1 MGSIPA
7 NYKSVMCQAI
17 RSSFPEN
24 KVYINSSGADLL
36 QGDFAVLDGKICGV
50 VDLDSLSGASISLT
64 VDDKL
69 EILTSNINASAVF
82 GTQGD
87 KVYFDETAKEF
98 TSIAAGGLREVGFI
112 ITPKDGNDLIRFQM
126 YNVVESSVPATAVV
140 TSALTLL
147 TGNNTVTVTLTGGTF
162 APDVLLTDL
171 TFAGTDAAALVAGSL
186 VRTSD
191 TVVTITIATGNTGTN
206 NVITVTSGAQD
217 LQAASVA
224 AVASTV

>member
-24 KVYINSSGADLL
+24 KVYVNSSGADLL
-36 QGDFAVLDGKICGV
+36 QGAFTVLDGKICGV
-50 VDLDSLSGASISLT
+50 VDLDSLASASISLT

-69 EILTSNINASAVF
+69 EILTSNINASAGF
-82 GTQGD
+82 GTRGD
-87 KVYFDETAKEF
+87 KVYFDETALEF

-112 ITPKDGNDLIRFQM
+112 ITPKDSNGLIRFQM
-126 YNVVESSVPATAVV
+126 YNVVESSVPATAV
-140 TSALTLL
+140 TASAMTLL
-147 TGNNTVTVTLTGGTF
+147 SANNTVVVTLTGGTF
-162 APDVLLTDL
+162 APDVLASDL
-171 TFAGTDAAALVAGSL
+171 TWAGTDSTAIAAGTL

-191 TVVTITIATGNTGTN
+191 TVVTLTIATTNVGTN
-206 NVITVTSGAQD
+206 NVVTVSSAAQD

>member
-7 NYKSVMCQAI
+7 NYKTAMCQAI

-24 KVYINSSGADLL
+24 KVYVNDSGADLL
-36 QGDFAVLDGKICGV
+36 QGDFAVLYKKVCGV
-50 VDLDSLSGASISLT
+50 TDLDSLSGASLSLT

-82 GTQGD
+82 GTLGGV
-87 KVYFDETAKEF
+87 VYWDETAKEF
-98 TSIAAGGLREVGFI
+98 TDIAAGGLREVGFI
-112 ITPKDGNDLIRFQM
+112 VEVKDSNDLIRFQM
-126 YNVVESSVPATAVV
+126 YNVVKSTAPSTAVV
-140 TSALTLL
+140 ASAMTLL
-147 TGNNTVTVTLTGGTF
+147 TANNTVTVTLTGGTF
-162 APDVLLTDL
+162 ADDVALTDL
-171 TFAGTDAAALVAGSL
+171 TFAGTDAAALAAGTL

-206 NVITVTSGAQD
+206 NVVTVTGAAQD
-217 LQAASVA
+217 LQAVSVA

>member
-1 MGSIPA
+1 VGTIPA
-7 NYKSVMCQAI
+7 GYRTLMCQAI

-24 KVYINSSGADLL
+24 KVYVNSTGATLL
-36 QGDFAVLDGKICGV
+36 QGAFTVLEGKICGV
-50 VDLDSLSGASISLT
+50 VDLDSLSAASISLT

-69 EILTSNINASAVF
+69 EILTTNINASATF
-82 GTQGD
+82 GAFGD
-87 KVYFDETAKEF
+87 KVYFDDTALEF
-98 TSIAAGGLREVGFI
+98 TDIPVGGLREVGFI

-126 YNVVESSVPATAVV
+126 YNVVKSTVASSAVV
-140 TSALTLL
+140 ASAMTLL

-162 APDVLLTDL
+162 TSDVALTDL
-171 TFAGTDAAALVAGSL
+171 SFAGDDAAALAAGTM

-206 NVITVTSGAQD
+206 NVVTVSSAAQD